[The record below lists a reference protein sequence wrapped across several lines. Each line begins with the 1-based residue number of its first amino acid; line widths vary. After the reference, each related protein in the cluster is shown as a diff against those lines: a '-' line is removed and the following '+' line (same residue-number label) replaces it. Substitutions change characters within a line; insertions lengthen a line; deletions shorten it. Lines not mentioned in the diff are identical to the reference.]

1 MITVHEL
8 YTALS
13 QRNRDA
19 EVTVKNGAIYVGD
32 EALTEEDANEAVTTV
47 LQREAV
53 ADMQANHDEGEGAHE
68 PV

>member
-19 EVTVKNGAIYVGD
+19 EVIVKNGAIYVGD
-32 EALTEEDANEAVTTV
+32 EALTEEDAPAVVEV
-47 LQREAV
+47 LQREVV
-53 ADMQANHDEGEGAHE
+53 ATEKTQGDESEDT
-68 PV
+68 